1 VRDLDRATT
10 VRASRAAGADGEPI
24 RGSAPA
30 ISGDGRFVAFVGAVP
45 RPSGTG
51 PVPRREVFVRGLAS
65 GTTEI
70 ASRGDGREGARTFL
84 ASSQPAVS
92 ADGRHVA
99 FRSRAD
105 LSGESAGGGV
115 YVRDVRDGRTALASR
130 AVAAGGALAAEP
142 AISADGRFVA
152 FADGQVRR
160 RDVLGPREGR
170 GPLAPGPL
178 CAPAEPAPAPP
189 ARASARITV
198 TRAQLLINQRIA
210 QAAIRRLNAVQA
222 RLDAGLGPADI
233 CGYGIGP
240 KDFAPPIDTRMAA
253 SAAALANAA
262 DPAPLASAPRAAGGG
277 GGTVRLT
284 AGQLRVNQR
293 IGQAAVRRANALAK
307 RLNGGLTGGDIRD
320 GAVDGGKLLSLL
332 RVTRAGA
339 SPAPAPSRTVI
350 APRKPGPKPGRIRL
364 TAAQL
369 QVSQRILQAAVRRAN
384 ALVRTLETGITGAQ
398 IKDGS
403 LTAADLAPGVVEA
416 G

>member
-1 VRDLDRATT
+1 
-10 VRASRAAGADGEPI
+10 
-24 RGSAPA
+24 
-30 ISGDGRFVAFVGAVP
+30 
-45 RPSGTG
+45 
-51 PVPRREVFVRGLAS
+51 
-65 GTTEI
+65 
-70 ASRGDGREGARTFL
+70 
-84 ASSQPAVS
+84 
-92 ADGRHVA
+92 
-99 FRSRAD
+99 
-105 LSGESAGGGV
+105 
-115 YVRDVRDGRTALASR
+115 
-130 AVAAGGALAAEP
+130 
-142 AISADGRFVA
+142 
-152 FADGQVRR
+152 
-160 RDVLGPREGR
+160 
-170 GPLAPGPL
+170 
-178 CAPAEPAPAPP
+178 
-189 ARASARITV
+189 
-198 TRAQLLINQRIA
+198 
-210 QAAIRRLNAVQA
+210 
-222 RLDAGLGPADI
+222 
-233 CGYGIGP
+233 
-240 KDFAPPIDTRMAA
+240 
-253 SAAALANAA
+253 
-262 DPAPLASAPRAAGGG
+262 
-277 GGTVRLT
+277 VRLT